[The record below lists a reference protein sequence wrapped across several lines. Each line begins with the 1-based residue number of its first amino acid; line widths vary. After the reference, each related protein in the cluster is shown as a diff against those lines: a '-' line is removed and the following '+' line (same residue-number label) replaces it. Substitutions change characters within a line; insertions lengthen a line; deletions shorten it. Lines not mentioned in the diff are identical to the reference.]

1 MGERKGQNL
10 YYPPDYDPKVGGLN
24 KFLGTH
30 ALRERARKLHMGIL
44 IIRFEMP
51 YNIWCDGCN
60 NHIGMGVRY
69 NAEKTKI
76 GMYYT
81 TPVYQFRMKC
91 HLCDNHFEIKT
102 DPGNLDYVIVSG
114 ARRQENRWDP
124 TENGQIVPETKETQK
139 KLFDDAMF
147 RLEHKTGDEDAA
159 KQDKPR
165 LGRLVGRN
173 ESVWKDDYEANCSLR
188 RNFRKRRKELEESA
202 VNDSLLL
209 ARSSL
214 DINLLPESE
223 EDRHMATLLSLR
235 PSKSIE
241 EKQTSTRSKI
251 LNSPA
256 LPSSSGLL
264 TSFGG
269 LKKEESLSKNASFT
283 RNALGIMIKKKK
295 IENNVVEKEVENSD
309 DNGILIT
316 KEQKDTEVVSKE
328 NNVIKNVFSKDETLV
343 KEKIGDKLDLAKGEI
358 NAKNQ
363 IINKSEELNDVN
375 CKIFKDSEEI
385 EFKVGHGDDKRI
397 LDDVKDVKVSLVGDY
412 SSSGDGD
419 SD

>member
-124 TENGQIVPETKETQK
+124 TENGQVVPETKETQK

-147 RLEHKTGDEDAA
+147 RLEHKTGDEDTA

-173 ESVWKDDYEANCSLR
+173 ETVWKDDYDANCLLR
-188 RNFRKRRKELEESA
+188 RNFRKRRKELEVAS

-209 ARSSL
+209 AKSSL
-214 DINLLPESE
+214 NIDLLPETE
-223 EDRHMATLLSLR
+223 EDRNMASLLSLR
-235 PSKSIE
+235 PSRSIE
-241 EKQTSTRSKI
+241 EKESQVRNKI
-251 LNSPA
+251 LNTPA

-269 LKKEESLSKNASFT
+269 LKKEESLSKTSMLS
-283 RNALGIMIKKKK
+283 RNSLGITIKKSKPDISTSDNK
-295 IENNVVEKEVENSD
+295 TSNINELKTENIKTDANIEPRMIQIKCNKTEPVSEKFME
-309 DNGILIT
+309 I
-316 KEQKDTEVVSKE
+316 Q
-328 NNVIKNVFSKDETLV
+328 
-343 KEKIGDKLDLAKGEI
+343 GEI
-358 NAKNQ
+358 KG
-363 IINKSEELNDVN
+363 
-375 CKIFKDSEEI
+375 DSNIDIAGESNS
-385 EFKVGHGDDKRI
+385 
-397 LDDVKDVKVSLVGDY
+397 LSLVGDY
-412 SSSGDGD
+412 GSSGES

>member
-10 YYPPDYDPKVGGLN
+10 YYPHYDPKVGGLN
-24 KFLGTH
+24 KFVGTH

-51 YNIWCDGCN
+51 YNIWCDGCK

-69 NAEKTKI
+69 NAEKKKI
-76 GMYYT
+76 GMYYS

-124 TENGQIVPETKETQK
+124 NENGQIVPETKEAQK
-139 KLFDDAMF
+139 RLFDDAMF
-147 RLEHKTGDEDAA
+147 RLEHKTGDEDGA
-159 KQDKPR
+159 KLDKPR
-165 LGRLVGRN
+165 LGKLVGRN

-188 RNFRKRRKELEESA
+188 RNFRKRRKELEDAS

-209 ARSSL
+209 AKSSL
-214 DINLLPESE
+214 DINLLPET
-223 EDRHMATLLSLR
+223 EDDRNMATLLSLR
-235 PSKSIE
+235 PSRSIE
-241 EKQTSTRSKI
+241 EKQSLTRI
-251 LNSPA
+251 QLLNSPA

-269 LKKEESLSKNASFT
+269 LKKEESLSKNVSLS
-283 RNALGIMIKKKK
+283 RNSLGITLKKNK
-295 IENNVVEKEVENSD
+295 VEKDEINIVADVKLDTD
-309 DNGILIT
+309 D
-316 KEQKDTEVVSKE
+316 KKDFNE
-328 NNVIKNVFSKDETLV
+328 IKNDKTESVSCNKSNVDVTETT
-343 KEKIGDKLDLAKGEI
+343 
-358 NAKNQ
+358 Q
-363 IINKSEELNDVN
+363 NKSEGL
-375 CKIFKDSEEI
+375 
-385 EFKVGHGDDKRI
+385 
-397 LDDVKDVKVSLVGDY
+397 SLLGDY
-412 SSSGDGD
+412 SSSGES